1 MSMAAQ
7 TSYNFGFAKGVSGG
21 LFDLSAH
28 EIPTRQAEENL
39 TFGLGVVKGTN
50 AGVDVKK
57 PTSSNSAADFEGVVV
72 HNSVMTELDM
82 DNNLVIKAK
91 RTVGCLVSGKIWASL
106 APGAVPSYKSKAYLV
121 KDGDYA
127 GYFTSQSSAYSVYE
141 QCESTDTGAKLIV
154 ADTATPD
161 TGEIKISDVAPVADG
176 YTPKAGDYVKSVQIY
191 GAGLDVGAVFGT
203 AADTDNGIAVI
214 VL

>member
-1 MSMAAQ
+1 
-7 TSYNFGFAKGVSGG
+7 
-21 LFDLSAH
+21 
-28 EIPTRQAEENL
+28 
-39 TFGLGVVKGTN
+39 
-50 AGVDVKK
+50 
-57 PTSSNSAADFEGVVV
+57 
-72 HNSVMTELDM
+72 
-82 DNNLVIKAK
+82 
-91 RTVGCLVSGKIWASL
+91 
-106 APGAVPSYKSKAYLV
+106 
-121 KDGDYA
+121 
-127 GYFTSQSSAYSVYE
+127 VYE

>member
-72 HNSVMTELDM
+72 HNSVMT
-82 DNNLVIKAK
+82 
-91 RTVGCLVSGKIWASL
+91 
-106 APGAVPSYKSKAYLV
+106 
-121 KDGDYA
+121 
-127 GYFTSQSSAYSVYE
+127 
-141 QCESTDTGAKLIV
+141 
-154 ADTATPD
+154 
-161 TGEIKISDVAPVADG
+161 
-176 YTPKAGDYVKSVQIY
+176 
-191 GAGLDVGAVFGT
+191 
-203 AADTDNGIAVI
+203 
-214 VL
+214 